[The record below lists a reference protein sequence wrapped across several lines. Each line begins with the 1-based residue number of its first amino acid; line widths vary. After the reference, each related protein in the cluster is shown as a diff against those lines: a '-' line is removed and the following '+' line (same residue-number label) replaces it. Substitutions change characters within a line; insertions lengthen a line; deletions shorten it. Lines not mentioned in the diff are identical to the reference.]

1 MQGVLLIGL
10 VPVLLVYRST
20 AKYSQ
25 LATVLLQRV
34 ESVTR
39 APVFANFTET
49 LHGITTIRA
58 FRRQASVT
66 ERNERMLN
74 LNDRPYFLKQLAM
87 MWMGVRLDF
96 LGSLVSF
103 AVAAIVVANRIY
115 DWDLVPLAWA
125 AVALTSAQQ
134 LTKSLQMVVILTT
147 YMESESAWASHL
159 LLMSMWLWLWLWLCM
174 PMLHLPH
181 RYQPS
186 CVCLC
191 ACPPPQ
197 WPTCSAC
204 TTTSWTATPWR
215 HQWTSQ
221 RPTPAHVPSGQARVR
236 WSSVMSTCGTAT
248 TRWY

>member
-74 LNDRPYFLKQLAM
+74 LNDRPYFLKQLA
-87 MWMGVRLDF
+87 
-96 LGSLVSF
+96 
-103 AVAAIVVANRIY
+103 
-115 DWDLVPLAWA
+115 
-125 AVALTSAQQ
+125 
-134 LTKSLQMVVILTT
+134 
-147 YMESESAWASHL
+147 E
-159 LLMSMWLWLWLWLCM
+159 MS
-174 PMLHLPH
+174 
-181 RYQPS
+181 RG
-186 CVCLC
+186 
-191 ACPPPQ
+191 
-197 WPTCSAC
+197 
-204 TTTSWTATPWR
+204 WTA
-215 HQWTSQ
+215 SAIS
-221 RPTPAHVPSGQARVR
+221 RPPAVCTELGV
-236 WSSVMSTCGTAT
+236 GTIIKKI
-248 TRWY
+248 